1 MSKPTQFG
9 TLLTAAV
16 FIARFAIEYIVNGG
30 PGGAPPTHTI
40 KHAGTLLWLADA
52 GLLFVA
58 ARMLA
63 QAAHM
68 WLRIRPLIAQH
79 KAAQISAPPR

>member
-16 FIARFAIEYIVNGG
+16 FIARFAIEFIVNGG
-30 PGGAPPTHTI
+30 PGGAPPTHVI

-52 GLLFVA
+52 GLFFVA

-79 KAAQISAPPR
+79 KAAQISTPPQ